1 MVTKGDKKI
10 NIAEQKRN
18 EAKGELDR
26 YIFYFERYNNHDKAE
41 KHARTLRPV
50 IKTKID
56 MLHNHKK
63 YPMQE
68 LEFLEEAINEVIRCR

>member
-1 MVTKGDKKI
+1 LVKGGDKSI
-10 NIAEQKRN
+10 TTAEKKRT
-18 EAKGELDR
+18 EAKGELDK

-56 MLHNHKK
+56 MLHSLKK

-68 LEFLEEAINEVIRCR
+68 LEFLEQAINEVIRCR